1 MIKTETKVTG
11 DIEQAL
17 LQFAKAAQENIVR
30 PGVQAAA
37 EVFYVEAK
45 LRAPVSEAPHMFH
58 GTNQIYGPFS
68 PGNLRDAIY
77 QVYSKDR
84 SQPGAPVYHI
94 SWNHQKAPY
103 GFMVEFGT
111 SKQPAHPFIRPA
123 FAAMKAYAGEAAL
136 VVMGQKMSEVANES

>member
-1 MIKTETKVTG
+1 MIKTETRLAG

-17 LQFAKAAQENIVR
+17 QQFAKAAQENIVR

-45 LRAPVSEAPHMFH
+45 LRCPVSEAPHMFH
-58 GTNQIYGPFS
+58 GTHQVYGPYS
-68 PGNLRDAIY
+68 PGSLRDAIY

-84 SQPGAPVYHI
+84 SRPGAPVYHV
-94 SWNHQKAPY
+94 SWNHKKVPY

-111 SKQPAHPFIRPA
+111 SKQPGHPFIRPA
-123 FAAMKAYAGEAAL
+123 FEAMKSAAGDAAL
-136 VVMGQKMSEVANES
+136 VVMGQKMSEVAK

>member
-1 MIKTETKVTG
+1 MIKTETRLTG

-17 LQFAKAAQENIVR
+17 QEFAKAAQESIVR

-37 EVFYVEAK
+37 EVFYVECK

-58 GTNQIYGPFS
+58 GTHAVYGPYS

-77 QVYSKDR
+77 QVFSKDR
-84 SQPGAPVYHI
+84 SQPGAPVYHV
-94 SWNHQKAPY
+94 SWNHKKAPY

-111 SKQPAHPFIRPA
+111 SKQAGHPFVRPA
-123 FAAMKAYAGEAAL
+123 FEAMKAAAGSAAL
-136 VVMGQKMSEVANES
+136 VVMGQKLNEVAVQ